1 MDRVGSGGQERGQ
14 MASVLTMAGGRVVH
28 AAAEHAALN
37 PPLPPVRPSY
47 SPLLTG
53 ANAP

>member
-1 MDRVGSGGQERGQ
+1 MPAERIPE
-14 MASVLTMAGGRVVH
+14 MVSVLTMVGGRVIH
-28 AAAEHAALN
+28 GAAEHTALN